1 MAKSKCVSNSGLNV
15 GNFNVCFT
23 RCCQK
28 QMRLLE
34 FVHASLFFLIVIVT
48 SNWLQVHQRLLWWLF
63 PSQRKFR
70 FCVWDNS
77 DSPRGIK
84 TWRILPNN
92 LHWYLHKYWQT
103 RTSDQCVN
111 CGSLG
116 GKNAYLEELRNESSQ
131 ILSFMQSDI
140 QCGNGWDISCWAH
153 PQELV
158 ANKIGWEINI
168 YHFELVFTIMTY
180 LVDNDRSYTSLSFSS
195 EEIFFCFFLLLNIGS
210 TLPPL

>member
-1 MAKSKCVSNSGLNV
+1 MIFKWLDSFNYGYFHLR
-15 GNFNVCFT
+15 GNFV
-23 RCCQK
+23 
-28 QMRLLE
+28 
-34 FVHASLFFLIVIVT
+34 FVSEI
-48 SNWLQVHQRLLWWLF
+48 
-63 PSQRKFR
+63 
-70 FCVWDNS
+70 NS

-116 GKNAYLEELRNESSQ
+116 GRNAYLEELTNESSQ

-140 QCGNGWDISCWAH
+140 QCGNGWDISCWTH
-153 PQELV
+153 PQELL

-180 LVDNDRSYTSLSFSS
+180 LGDNDRSYTFLSFSS
-195 EEIFFCFFLLLNIGS
+195 EEIFFCFFLLVNIGS